1 MYVCIMLK
9 IFDCWKKSYLLAKI
23 TEYFTWCRV
32 LAATEIF
39 CVTYIGS
46 RLQDCTV
53 NDLGWWHNLGKI
65 FIRQNVKR
73 CNQLEGKLE
82 MIPCCHLISNWFK
95 FCVKIFRNASKNL
108 LTCTLLAFRKI
119 LSYIPDQSDL
129 RQQSINISNICS
141 SPVVL
146 HWQPLAVLVLAG
158 LEFDVSTIK

>member
-1 MYVCIMLK
+1 MDDNWQKNAHARRPISMKVTWLFLEGWVVVYLPLRILDSYQWENNLFNCLSFIVIIIYIMYVCIILK

-73 CNQLEGKLE
+73 CNYFEPWGKVGDVPLLPPGIQL
-82 MIPCCHLISNWFK
+82 I
-95 FCVKIFRNASKNL
+95 
-108 LTCTLLAFRKI
+108 
-119 LSYIPDQSDL
+119 
-129 RQQSINISNICS
+129 
-141 SPVVL
+141 
-146 HWQPLAVLVLAG
+146 
-158 LEFDVSTIK
+158 